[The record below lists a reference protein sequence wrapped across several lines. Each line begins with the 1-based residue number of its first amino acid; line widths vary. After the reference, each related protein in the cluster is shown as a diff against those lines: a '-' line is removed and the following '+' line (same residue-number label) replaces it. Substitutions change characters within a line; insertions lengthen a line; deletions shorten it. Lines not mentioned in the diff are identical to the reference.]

1 MAEVFIFKNAGYE
14 NRVLDLSR
22 TDNKTVLGW
31 EENGGGNQ
39 KWRLQKHPNNT
50 FIFQDLDGN
59 YLGEDIGRDR
69 PVGVADSI
77 VAVGFRVESAGRDLF
92 KIAVFSHNLVFD
104 LGEDKI
110 VRLRPAN
117 GSQTQLWKRERVQ

>member
-39 KWRLQKHPNNT
+39 KWRLLPHPNNT
-50 FIFQDLDGN
+50 FIFHDLDGN

-77 VAVGFRVESAGRDLF
+77 VAVGFRVEPAGDNNF
-92 KIAVFSHNLVFD
+92 KIAVFGENLVFD

-110 VRLRPAN
+110 VRLKPAD
-117 GSQTQLWKRERVQ
+117 GRQAQLWKKERA